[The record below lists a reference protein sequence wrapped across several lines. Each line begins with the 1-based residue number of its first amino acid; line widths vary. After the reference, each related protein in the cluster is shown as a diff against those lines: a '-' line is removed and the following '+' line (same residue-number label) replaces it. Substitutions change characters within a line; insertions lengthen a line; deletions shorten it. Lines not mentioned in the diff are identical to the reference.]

1 MARLALPLILLC
13 SLLPA
18 ADWKIDHATVAG
30 SDLKQLQSS
39 LQKAGIATVYGG
51 AHTNHATEMALV
63 SFPDGTYLE
72 LMGIQAQA
80 DPAAVKAFEWSK
92 FLTSNAGP
100 CAWALR
106 DSNLAAEVA
115 RLRAAGVTVS
125 EPAEGG
131 RKRPDGVTLAWQ
143 SSSIGEA
150 IRGTFF
156 PFIIQDKTPREQ
168 RVYPQGKPVTKEFR
182 GVTRVVIAVR
192 NLDDAIKRYRQA
204 YGVPAPIK
212 QVDAAFGAQLA
223 LMGSGAVV
231 LAAPLNGQSWLAER
245 LDQVGEAP
253 CAFILAANNPGKWKT
268 ESKSRWFG
276 AEVAWLD
283 AGWRLGV
290 EAAR

>member
-1 MARLALPLILLC
+1 MARLALPFLLFC

-30 SDLKQLQSS
+30 KDLKQLQAG

-63 SFPDGTYLE
+63 SFPDGSYLE
-72 LMGIQAQA
+72 LMGLQPQA
-80 DPAAVKAFEWSK
+80 DAAAVQAFEWSK
-92 FLTSNAGP
+92 FLTSDAGP

-106 DSNLAAEVA
+106 ESNLAAEVT
-115 RLRAAGVTVS
+115 RLRAAGVNVS
-125 EPAEGG
+125 EPVDGG

-156 PFIIQDKTPREQ
+156 PFLIQDRTPREQ
-168 RVYPQGKPVTKEFR
+168 RVYPEGKPVTREFR
-182 GVTRVVIAVR
+182 GVARVVIAVR
-192 NLDDAIKRYRQA
+192 NLDDAIKRYQQA
-204 YGVPAPIK
+204 YGVPPPIK
-212 QVDAAFGAQLA
+212 QVDANFGAQLA
-223 LMGSGAVV
+223 LMGSGTVV

-245 LDQVGEAP
+245 LDKVGEAP
-253 CAFILAANNPGKWKT
+253 CAFVLAANNPSKWKGT
-268 ESKSRWFG
+268 SKTRWFG
-276 AEVAWLD
+276 AEIAWLD

>member
-1 MARLALPLILLC
+1 MVRPALPLVLLC

-30 SDLKQLQSS
+30 SDLKHIQAS

-63 SFPDGTYLE
+63 SFPDGSYLE

-80 DPAAVKAFEWSK
+80 DPAAVRAHEWSK
-92 FLTSNAGP
+92 FLTSNAGH

-106 DSNLAAEVA
+106 DNNLAAEVA
-115 RLRAAGVTVS
+115 RLRAAGVAVS

-156 PFIIQDKTPREQ
+156 PFIIQDKTPRAQ
-168 RVYPQGKPVTKEFR
+168 RVYPEGKPVSREFR
-182 GVTRVVIAVR
+182 GVARVVIAVR

-245 LDQVGEAP
+245 LEQVGEAP
-253 CAFILAANNPGKWKT
+253 CAFILGANNAGKWKS
-268 ESKSRWFG
+268 ESKSRWF
-276 AEVAWLD
+276 ATEITWLD